1 MVNWQEAGKTW
12 PRPHPH
18 AARLL
23 HGLVWD
29 QHYRHSHPQC
39 EGGMPGSFEL
49 RTDMA
54 PDRLQAV
61 EDWLRAEGF
70 AFRFQQ
76 RRWRTWTRPDR
87 PGERLRP
94 DGIEEDENSN
104 EYPSGASINVSMWD
118 MIEKNFPEL
127 GSKRRLQGSSSAAP
141 GKGKRS
147 AGDKKRDRK
156 WREYQE
162 SLAVEAAQGA
172 KGGTPAPSPQR
183 ANGGHH
189 PGHATLG
196 DFIQVAKQTQ
206 AKPRPLLL
214 RKSGP
219 SSDVESAHR
228 GRMPADQASSSS
240 SVAPDRDVARACERA
255 CGVPCN
261 LRVARQRAKQH
272 SAAVEGAVGIAQEE
286 AAEWAHGMAIHAQ
299 TVAAIAAGLTAVAAH
314 GAATAQVNGELAAA
328 DEEARLTQEAI
339 ACKEAEVRALEE
351 ALAQER
357 AKKEA
362 EERAQAEATAKAQA
376 DAAKKDAIE
385 AARRKVAEER
395 AKTEAELAALEADK
409 ARVQRAREAEAA
421 RAREEAE
428 ARAAAA
434 TAAAMEE
441 AEAKLRRETPPGGSR
456 VETLR
461 KLFEGDASSRMTLD
475 EADTGSSGS
484 SGPTAHR
491 RRKGKGKTPERPR
504 RPAGGH
510 PHDSDPF
517 FTASDGDERGR
528 QHRQVVAWTG
538 GGGGDVPMEPEG
550 EDEDLPPPY
559 RSSESSETE
568 TPRWGDMDED
578 DDMDFRITKKRPSSD
593 PPRRPG
599 GDPPGPPG
607 GGPPGRGG
615 PPGPGGP
622 DGGPPGGPPG
632 DPDDAPG
639 NGDPDTTW
647 RWIVYLRRRV
657 RFLEREVDTG
667 KGEMTRIARVAARA
681 QRELDIARG
690 ETKSLNKV
698 ISGLQQKLDALEARG
713 SVGSDHPPLESGSS
727 DDGWG
732 PGPGPGRPH
741 APGGAPRS
749 RPSAS
754 APSLTA
760 PSHHSAGRR
769 NERVPPGSGSEDWRD
784 EWLSSDYHNRR
795 APPRTPV
802 SPRHPAP
809 APEPIPMAGGRY
821 GGLRDEVPGGD
832 VEWDVGGGEDLD
844 LDLEEFD
851 ISPPRGVRREAA
863 ERSRRRRDEE
873 AYMKGVRREHL
884 GSAYMEEPRRSH
896 RDSMEEMDV
905 AAVGVRGRGRCEPR
919 STSRPA
925 FMVSKAAHAAVWE
938 DLKDIKPP
946 MYDGNPLNLDRFLE
960 KLDDWGV
967 TVTEDMHPA
976 DAEKYVFRRF
986 RYRLPEVLG
995 ELYFV
1000 ATKEGKIKTLKEA
1013 KKWLNEQEQVD
1024 APQVAAKRWKSI
1036 KLQHD
1041 GREIRLQDWR
1051 DFRGKYTLFRRNVED
1066 WNEGD
1071 EQARPLSMLPE
1082 AWIKRVTKEEA
1093 KRAKS
1098 NHMVKKMLPK
1108 EYHTNVVAWTRKN
1121 VARDVKQH
1129 SLRNALLI
1137 TVSGDRE
1144 KTAMWRLDECEL
1156 SGQTIRL
1163 QAIPARMSCDEIL
1176 EWVGEEVLKEYR
1188 NLHHTRGL
1196 RPGDRDV
1203 NYVGDGPGGE
1213 AAMDPAGADGD
1224 ETLVDDDDDDEP
1236 AEMAVCAFVANNLS
1250 AGNNRGSWKPLQPG
1264 WKKKE
1269 KRDPRRI
1276 GDPPLSFG
1284 EFIRAHPQGCFVC
1297 YGRKKGFNHDHR
1309 SCPITRPTRRLT
1321 RRRTGRRSVRPR
1333 VSGKPKWRSTRTS
1346 WPS

>member
-1 MVNWQEAGKTW
+1 MVNWQEAGRTW

-23 HGLVWD
+23 RGLVWD
-29 QHYRHSHPQC
+29 QHYSHSHPQG

-49 RTDMA
+49 RTDIA

-87 PGERLRP
+87 PGEGLRP
-94 DGIEEDENSN
+94 DGSEEDEEPNV
-104 EYPSGASINVSMWD
+104 YPSGASINVSMWD
-118 MIEKNFPEL
+118 MIEKSFPEP
-127 GSKRRLQGSSSAAP
+127 GSERRLQGSSSASP
-141 GKGKRS
+141 GKERRS
-147 AGDKKRDRK
+147 AGDRKRERK

-162 SLAVEAAQGA
+162 SLAAEAAQGA

-189 PGHATLG
+189 PGSTTLG
-196 DFIQVAKQTQ
+196 DYIKVARQTK

-214 RKSGP
+214 RPQQAPAGP

-240 SVAPDRDVARACERA
+240 SVAPDRDVARACERV

-261 LRVARQRAKQH
+261 LRVVRQRARQH

-286 AAEWAHGMAIHAQ
+286 AAEWAHGMAIHAR

-339 ACKEAEVRALEE
+339 ACREAEVRALQE
-351 ALAQER
+351 ALAPER

-362 EERAQAEATAKAQA
+362 EERAHAEATAKAQA

-385 AARRKVAEER
+385 AARRKVAEEK
-395 AKTEAELAALEADK
+395 AKTEAELAALEAQK
-409 ARVQRAREAEAA
+409 ARLQQAREAEAA

-428 ARAAAA
+428 VRAAAA

-456 VETLR
+456 VETLG

-528 QHRQVVAWTG
+528 RHRQVVAWTD

-578 DDMDFRITKKRPSSD
+578 DDMDFGITKKRPSSD

-607 GGPPGRGG
+607 GGPSGPPGGRPPSGPPRGGPPGGGG

-622 DGGPPGGPPG
+622 GGGPPGGPPG
-632 DPDDAPG
+632 DPDDPPG
-639 NGDPDTTW
+639 NGDPDTAW

-657 RFLEREVDTG
+657 FSLECEVDTG
-667 KGEMTRIARVAARA
+667 NGEMTRISKAAARA
-681 QRELDIARG
+681 QTELDIARAEISG
-690 ETKSLNKV
+690 LNTV
-698 ISGLQQKLDALEARG
+698 ISGLQQRLDALEARE
-713 SVGSDHPPLESGSS
+713 SVGSDHPALESGSS

-749 RPSAS
+749 RPGAS

-802 SPRHPAP
+802 RPRRPAP
-809 APEPIPMAGGRY
+809 APVPIPMAGGRY
-821 GGLRDEVPGGD
+821 GGLRDEVPRGD
-832 VEWDVGGGEDLD
+832 VEWDVGEGEDLD

-863 ERSRRRRDEE
+863 ERSRRRRDED
-873 AYMKGVRREHL
+873 AYMEEVRREHF
-884 GSAYMEEPRRSH
+884 GSAYIEEPRRGH
-896 RDSMEEMDV
+896 RGSMEEVDV
-905 AAVGVRGRGRCEPR
+905 AAVGVRGRGRWEPR
-919 STSRPA
+919 STSRPV
-925 FMVSKAAHAAVWE
+925 FMVSKAADAAVWE

-946 MYDGNPLNLDRFLE
+946 MYDGRPLNLDRFLE
-960 KLDDWGV
+960 KLDDWGL
-967 TVTEDMHPA
+967 TVTEDMPHA
-976 DAEKYVFRRF
+976 HAERCVFRRF

-995 ELYFV
+995 ELYFM

-1013 KKWLNEQEQVD
+1013 KKWLNEQERVD

-1036 KLQHD
+1036 KLEHH
-1041 GREIRLQDWR
+1041 GREIRLRDWR
-1051 DFRGKYTLFRRNVED
+1051 DFRGKYTLHRRNVED

-1071 EQARPLSMLPE
+1071 EQARLLSMLPE
-1082 AWIKRVTKEEA
+1082 AWIKRVTKEES

-1098 NHMVKKMLPK
+1098 NHTVKMMLPK
-1108 EYHTNVVAWTRKN
+1108 EYHTNVVAWAKKN
-1121 VARDVKQH
+1121 VARDVKRH

-1176 EWVGEEVLKEYR
+1176 
-1188 NLHHTRGL
+1188 
-1196 RPGDRDV
+1196 
-1203 NYVGDGPGGE
+1203 
-1213 AAMDPAGADGD
+1213 
-1224 ETLVDDDDDDEP
+1224 
-1236 AEMAVCAFVANNLS
+1236 
-1250 AGNNRGSWKPLQPG
+1250 
-1264 WKKKE
+1264 
-1269 KRDPRRI
+1269 
-1276 GDPPLSFG
+1276 
-1284 EFIRAHPQGCFVC
+1284 
-1297 YGRKKGFNHDHR
+1297 
-1309 SCPITRPTRRLT
+1309 
-1321 RRRTGRRSVRPR
+1321 
-1333 VSGKPKWRSTRTS
+1333 
-1346 WPS
+1346 